1 MHPLQKKIL
10 DATAGKDWVT
20 IKLREFGRQ
29 LSEEH
34 PQMIKYHLYK
44 LEESGYIQIKRN
56 PDLSFDIKNLNRPG
70 EITSAGG
77 GWMTIPVLGAANC
90 GQAATYADHAD
101 EGYLRVSD
109 KLVKP
114 KKGLFA
120 IRAIGDSMNRADV
133 EGRTIEDGDYVI
145 IDSTY
150 RRPKNNDYV
159 LSIIGDV
166 ANIKRFYFDKT
177 NDQVVLLSES
187 SKELPPIYIHP
198 EYDSHYLV
206 NGKVISVLKRPK

>member
-120 IRAIGDSMNRADV
+120 IRAIGDSMNRADEQLKMATMSLLTV
-133 EGRTIEDGDYVI
+133 HIVGRKITTTFCRLLAMWQILKDFI
-145 IDSTY
+145 
-150 RRPKNNDYV
+150 
-159 LSIIGDV
+159 L
-166 ANIKRFYFDKT
+166 IKRTTKWFSSLS
-177 NDQVVLLSES
+177 QVRSC
-187 SKELPPIYIHP
+187 LPF
-198 EYDSHYLV
+198 
-206 NGKVISVLKRPK
+206 ISIPNTIRII